1 MIQWFLLQY
10 LTDLSIEE
18 KDNSNN
24 ETIGVTL
31 ATISQFTPEEFYKDK
46 KLYEDYDEIGNYFER
61 HVCRPM
67 ENIMTG
73 SEIRDKEFYVP
84 ENGGDDDE

>member
-1 MIQWFLLQY
+1 MKLLELHLLLFL
-10 LTDLSIEE
+10 S
-18 KDNSNN
+18 S
-24 ETIGVTL
+24 V
-31 ATISQFTPEEFYKDK
+31 PEEFYKDK
-46 KLYEDYDEIGNYFER
+46 ALYEDWDEIGDYFER

-73 SEIRDKEFYVP
+73 SDTRDKEFFVP